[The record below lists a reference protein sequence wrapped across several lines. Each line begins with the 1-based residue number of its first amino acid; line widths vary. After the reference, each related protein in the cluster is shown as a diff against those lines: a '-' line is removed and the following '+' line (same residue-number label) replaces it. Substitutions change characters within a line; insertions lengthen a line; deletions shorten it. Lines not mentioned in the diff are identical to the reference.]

1 MSGERPLPRPPIPQT
16 AAEWIARLNAD
27 GRTVDDE
34 RAFRVWIAADAANAA
49 AFERATDIWS
59 MVPGADVSPGRPLLS
74 RRRMLAACAGTIV
87 AGGGGMVVM
96 QTAYAGTGYQTGIGE
111 QRRIVLAE
119 GSSLLLDTDTRVR
132 VLATAKRRHLW
143 LRQGRIALIVAPTAI
158 PFSVEAGSGS
168 FVAGQGRFDVR
179 RDTGDRLAMTAL
191 AGQAD
196 VAIAGA
202 QRIIAAGQ
210 RLRSDVAHGVQID
223 RPDAET
229 TQAWE
234 SGRAVFH
241 DDRLDTVTTEANRYS
256 MTRLVIADPRTAG
269 LRVSGMY
276 RMGDNVALGQALS
289 QLLSIPVR
297 QVDDRVL
304 LGG

>member
-1 MSGERPLPRPPIPQT
+1 MSGERPLPRT
-16 AAEWIARLNAD
+16 AAQWIARLNAD
-27 GRTVDDE
+27 GRTDDDE
-34 RAFRVWIAADAANAA
+34 RAFRTWIAADAAHAA

-59 MVPGADVSPGRPLLS
+59 LVPGADVVPDRRVQPILS
-74 RRRMLAACAGTIV
+74 RRRMLVACAGTIA
-87 AGGGGMVVM
+87 AGGGIVTL
-96 QTAYAGTGYQTGIGE
+96 QAAYAGTGYETGVGE
-111 QRRIVLAE
+111 QRRIVLGE

-132 VLATAKRRHLW
+132 VVATAKRRNLW
-143 LRQGRIALIVAPTAI
+143 LRQGRIALFIAPMEV

-168 FVAGQGRFDVR
+168 FVADRGRFDVR
-179 RDTGDRLAMTAL
+179 RDMGDRLAMTAMT
-191 AGQAD
+191 GQAN

-202 QRIIAAGQ
+202 RRTIAAGQ
-210 RLRSDVAHGVQID
+210 RLRSDGMHGVQID

-234 SGRAVFH
+234 SGRAAFH
-241 DDRLDTVTTEANRYS
+241 EDRLDAVAAEANRYS
-256 MTRLVIADPRTAG
+256 MTRLVIADPRTAD